1 MLCRDGNDDSGKF
14 RALRFMD
21 RRRVSEDDLVEFTER
36 IRDRPS
42 VESDRHLAEFE
53 IDGSDEADVA
63 IIHLFVI
70 VILDLHDLV
79 TDGKGRPEFFDLWF
93 SSRIESPLQFD
104 IQRTGAERAA
114 VHRAEHLDVAHG
126 IEAEAAG
133 DTFLDELD
141 EPRDGN
147 VRPGRLNE

>member
-1 MLCRDGNDDSGKF
+1 
-14 RALRFMD
+14 MD
-21 RRRVSEDDLVEFTER
+21 CRRVSEDDPVEFAER
-36 IRDRPS
+36 IGDRPS

-53 IDGSDEADVA
+53 IDGSNEADVSVVD
-63 IIHLFVI
+63 LFVI

-79 TDGKGRPEFFDLWF
+79 ADGKGRPEFLDLWF

-104 IQRTGAERAA
+104 VQRTGAEPAA

-147 VRPGRLNE
+147 VRPGCLNEIKIRCIPWSRQIR